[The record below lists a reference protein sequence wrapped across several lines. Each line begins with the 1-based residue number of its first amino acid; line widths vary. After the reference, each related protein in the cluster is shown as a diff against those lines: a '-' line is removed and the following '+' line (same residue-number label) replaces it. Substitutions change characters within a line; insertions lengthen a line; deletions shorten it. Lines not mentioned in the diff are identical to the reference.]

1 MDPEL
6 EQKIYEFKPFA
17 YFCLGV
23 VCLML
28 SRDSR
33 LLLTSGLLF
42 ATASGIVYYMRF
54 VARNFK

>member
-6 EQKIYEFKPFA
+6 EQKIYEIKPFA

-23 VCLML
+23 VCLIL

-33 LLLTSGLLF
+33 LLLTSGCLF
-42 ATASGIVYYMRF
+42 AAASGMAYYLRF
-54 VARNFK
+54 VARNYK